1 MLAELNVSCGVQQ
14 WLTKKKLKFS
24 ILAPGN
30 LPPVVVEGGMF
41 EIEVHFM
48 LMDIIF

>member
-14 WLTKKKLKFS
+14 WLTRKKLKFS
-24 ILAPGN
+24 ILAKN

-41 EIEVHFM
+41 EIEVK
-48 LMDIIF
+48 